1 MNTIDWLGFIGVSL
15 LLLAYLLQ
23 VVGKL
28 KSKSLVFILLNLI
41 GALLACFASIL
52 MEYLPFVIL
61 EGAWSLVSF
70 ISLLKYKKEDLDL

>member
-1 MNTIDWLGFIGVSL
+1 MNTLDWLGFIGVFL

-28 KSKSLVFILLNLI
+28 KSKSLAFILLNLI

-70 ISLLKYKKEDLDL
+70 ISLLKYKKGI

>member
-1 MNTIDWLGFIGVSL
+1 MNTVDWIGFIGVFL

-28 KSKSLVFILLNLI
+28 KNKSLAFILLNLI

-52 MEYLPFVIL
+52 LEYLPFVIL

-70 ISLLKYKKEDLDL
+70 ISLLKYKKGI

>member
-1 MNTIDWLGFIGVSL
+1 MNTADWIGFIGVFL

-28 KSKSLVFILLNLI
+28 KNKSLTFILLNLI

-70 ISLLKYKKEDLDL
+70 ISLLKYKKGI